1 MHNEDPTSRDPLL
14 AQLFAEQDQTLPAA
28 DFTANI
34 MARVHA
40 EQRKQR
46 LRSWISVALMIAVAA
61 LLAPVAI
68 DFAAT
73 ISSYLDLGL
82 STAMAALNSGAA
94 QTQTDP
100 LITYLVGGV
109 FACIAG
115 PLLYA
120 WRQWRR

>member
-46 LRSWISVALMIAVAA
+46 LRHTINVILMIAVAV

-82 STAMAALNSGAA
+82 NTAMSVLDRGTAE
-94 QTQTDP
+94 TQADP
-100 LITYLVGGV
+100 LTTYLAGGI
-109 FACIAG
+109 AICIAA
-115 PLLYA
+115 PLLYV
-120 WRQWRR
+120 WWQWRR

>member
-14 AQLFAEQDQTLPAA
+14 AELFAEQDQTLPAA
-28 DFTANI
+28 NFTASI
-34 MARVHA
+34 MARVRA

-46 LRSWISVALMIAVAA
+46 LRHTINVILMIAVAV
-61 LLAPVAI
+61 LLAPIAI

-82 STAMAALNSGAA
+82 STAVAVLNSGAA
-94 QTQTDP
+94 ETKADP
-100 LITYLVGGV
+100 LTPYLVGGIATCV
-109 FACIAG
+109 AG

-120 WRQWRR
+120 WWQWRR

>member
-1 MHNEDPTSRDPLL
+1 VHNEDPTSRDPLL

-28 DFTANI
+28 DFTASI
-34 MARVHA
+34 MTRVHA

-46 LRSWISVALMIAVAA
+46 LRSWISVVLMIVVAA

-82 STAMAALNSGAA
+82 STAMLVLDRGTT
-94 QTQTDP
+94 QTQADP
-100 LITYLVGGV
+100 LVTYLAGGI
-109 FACIAG
+109 AICIAG

-120 WRQWRR
+120 WWQWRR